1 MTRCTC
7 GPGVYARRP
16 RADGLKL
23 AIGDKTAWRSCQEI
37 ERDMGFDKIESPED
51 VMLWMAV
58 GLPTALYNSSTALPG
73 LGFDVPFKNLF

>member
-1 MTRCTC
+1 
-7 GPGVYARRP
+7 
-16 RADGLKL
+16 
-23 AIGDKTAWRSCQEI
+23 
-37 ERDMGFDKIESPED
+37 MGFDKIESPED